1 MKLFIFCTVLLS
13 CSWIFVN
20 SFLFF
25 IDYKPL
31 LPSPLI
37 HFCESVTDASVFYFV
52 VMIRHGFHIIFTQMV
67 STHDAMVR
75 GSLDF
80 PNLIN
85 LNNISRDFVVD
96 VEIYGMVR

>member
-1 MKLFIFCTVLLS
+1 VCTTVCVYNCVL
-13 CSWIFVN
+13 
-20 SFLFF
+20 
-25 IDYKPL
+25 
-31 LPSPLI
+31 
-37 HFCESVTDASVFYFV
+37 DASVYYFV

-85 LNNISRDFVVD
+85 LNNITQDFAVD
-96 VEIYGMVR
+96 VEIYGMVGRYL